1 LFSGNERAI
10 TYINTGRGMAAVIKV
25 GAMNVGKITLSYADE
40 KTNRFFG
47 RNRDRRF
54 DKASEISINKGDE
67 VGMFHLGSTVI
78 LLFEKGF
85 MKFEGLETGNK
96 VRLGQVIG
104 RAAG

>member
-1 LFSGNERAI
+1 
-10 TYINTGRGMAAVIKV
+10 
-25 GAMNVGKITLSYADE
+25 MNVGKITLSYADE

-47 RNRDRRF
+47 RNHERRF

-85 MKFEGLETGNK
+85 MKFEGLETGKK